1 MTLALRKNRSMIPSV
16 MSDLLDTGRFFTPDV
31 FDIDTDLLNLT
42 SSSVPSVN
50 IIENPSD
57 FKVELAAPG
66 MDRKDFKIEIDNN
79 SLTISGE
86 KKEERK
92 EDTENYRRREFS
104 YNAFNRSFDLP
115 ENVIADKIDA
125 KYENGIL
132 HLSLPKKEVTIL
144 KPKKE
149 IKIS

>member
-1 MTLALRKNRSMIPSV
+1 MTLALRKTRSMIPSV
-16 MSDLLDTGRFFTPDV
+16 MSDLLDTGRFFTPDL
-31 FDIDTDLLNLT
+31 FDLDTDLLNLA
-42 SSSVPSVN
+42 SAQVPSVN
-50 IIENPSD
+50 IIENASD

-66 MDRKDFKIEIDNN
+66 MERKDFKIEIDNGC
-79 SLTISGE
+79 LTISAE

-92 EDTENYRRREFS
+92 EENENYRRREFS
-104 YNAFNRSFDLP
+104 YSSFNRSLDLP
-115 ENVIADKIDA
+115 DNVIADKIDA

-132 HLSLPKKEVTIL
+132 RMSIPKKEVTIL

>member
-31 FDIDTDLLNLT
+31 FDLDTDLLNLANT
-42 SSSVPSVN
+42 SVPSVN
-50 IIENPSD
+50 IIENPSN
-57 FKVELAAPG
+57 FKVELAAPW
-66 MDRKDFKIEIDNN
+66 MERKDFKIEIDNN

-86 KKEERK
+86 KKEEKK

-115 ENVIADKIDA
+115 ENVITDKIDA

>member
-66 MDRKDFKIEIDNN
+66 MERKDFKIEIDNN

-86 KKEERK
+86 KKEEKK

>member
-31 FDIDTDLLNLT
+31 FDLDTDLLNLT
-42 SSSVPSVN
+42 SGSVPSVN

-92 EDTENYRRREFS
+92 EDKENYRRREFS

-132 HLSLPKKEVTIL
+132 HLSLPKKEVTVL

-149 IKIS
+149 IKIA

>member
-31 FDIDTDLLNLT
+31 FDLDTDLLNLT
-42 SSSVPSVN
+42 SGSVPSVN

-92 EDTENYRRREFS
+92 EDKENYRRREFS
-104 YNAFNRSFDLP
+104 
-115 ENVIADKIDA
+115 
-125 KYENGIL
+125 
-132 HLSLPKKEVTIL
+132 
-144 KPKKE
+144 
-149 IKIS
+149 

>member
-31 FDIDTDLLNLT
+31 FDLDTDLLNLT
-42 SSSVPSVN
+42 GSSVPSVN

-66 MDRKDFKIEIDNN
+66 MERKDFKIEIDNN
-79 SLTISGE
+79 SLIISGE

>member
-31 FDIDTDLLNLT
+31 FDLDTDLLNLT

-66 MDRKDFKIEIDNN
+66 MERKDFKIEIDNN

-86 KKEERK
+86 KKEEKK

>member
-1 MTLALRKNRSMIPSV
+1 MTLALRKTRSMIPSV

-31 FDIDTDLLNLT
+31 FDFDTDLLNL
-42 SSSVPSVN
+42 SNASVPSVN
-50 IIENPSD
+50 IIENPGD
-57 FKVELAAPG
+57 FKIELAAPG
-66 MDRKDFKIEIDNN
+66 MERKDFKIEIDNK
-79 SLTISGE
+79 SLIISAE
-86 KKEERK
+86 KKEEKK
-92 EDTENYRRREFS
+92 EDTENYKRREFS

-115 ENVIADKIDA
+115 ENVIVDKIDA

-132 HLSLPKKEVTIL
+132 HMSLPKKEVTVL